1 MGSWVFRVFLLACC
15 FGCAGDG
22 GSPNPVNDGQ
32 GDVTNE
38 IVTFPDSSLSLAIA
52 ELLGD
57 EPMTRQNLSAI
68 KQLVAVGGN
77 IHDLYGLR
85 YLDSLQVLEVAG
97 NKVVDISEI
106 SALKQLRFLNLADNA
121 VRDISPLKESVRLEA
136 IDVSYNSITDIGP
149 ILGLPSLISLDAI
162 GNPLNEISLTTYL
175 PSLRSRGVQ
184 VEYRLDTNTGGDE
197 PAPGNISITD
207 ANLRD
212 AILAALE
219 GPIDEQS
226 LSTIRSLRVEERV
239 ADLDGIEYLTNLK
252 SLSLELG
259 DDPKN
264 VGALGKLE
272 NLEELSLSGSG
283 VVDLS
288 QLSPLVKLTSLTI
301 LGISPEEFTFLA
313 AFGSLKKLTLI
324 ACDVRELSRLL
335 PSITNT
341 STLSY
346 LDLSGNKLGDIAGIT
361 AMDRLQTL
369 RLGYNEL
376 SDITLLSSFHELR
389 WLEINNNEIQDISVL
404 VELEKLSVVL
414 LQGNPL
420 NDVSRQT
427 YIPMLQSKGVRFDT

>member
-1 MGSWVFRVFLLACC
+1 MSPWVFGAFLLVYC
-15 FGCAGDG
+15 FGCAGG
-22 GSPNPVNDGQ
+22 GGGPNPVNNGQ

-68 KQLVAVGGN
+68 KQLVAVSGN
-77 IHDLYGLR
+77 IQDLNGLR

-106 SALKQLRFLNLADNA
+106 STLKQLRFLNLADNA
-121 VRDISPLKESVRLEA
+121 VRDISPLKESVRLES
-136 IDVSYNSITDIGP
+136 IDVSYNSIADIGP
-149 ILGLPSLISLDAI
+149 ILGLPSLISIDVT
-162 GNPLNEISLTTYL
+162 GNPLSETSLTTYL
-175 PSLRSRGVQ
+175 PSMRSRGVQ
-184 VEYRLDTNTGGDE
+184 VEYRLDTTTGGDE
-197 PAPGNISITD
+197 PASRGISIAD

-219 GPIDEQS
+219 GPINEQA

-239 ADLDGIEYLTNLK
+239 ADLDGIEHLTNLK

-259 DDPKN
+259 EDPKN
-264 VGALGKLE
+264 VGALGSLA
-272 NLEELSLSGSG
+272 NLEELTLSGSG
-283 VVDLS
+283 IVDLS
-288 QLSPLVKLTSLTI
+288 QLSSLVKLTSLTV
-301 LGISPEEFTFLA
+301 LGISSEEFTFLA

-324 ACDVRELSRLL
+324 ACDVRELSRLI
-335 PSITNT
+335 PSIKNT
-341 STLSY
+341 LALSY
-346 LDLSGNKLGDIAGIT
+346 LDLSGNKLSDIAEI
-361 AMDRLQTL
+361 AALDRLQTL

-376 SDITLLSSFHELR
+376 SDITVLSSFQELR
-389 WLEINNNEIQDISVL
+389 WLEINNNKVQDISVL